1 MTALSGRLSLP
12 EPREAEPALRWRA
25 VRSGPFGVLD
35 IGSTKVV
42 ALIGRV
48 SGGETVSV
56 LGLGWKRA
64 QGVKAGAIV
73 DLDAADKVIRS
84 AVGEAENKAEHHL
97 EHVTVTLAC
106 GSPESR
112 LFNLQ
117 WPIGGRAVTPGDI
130 HRLIE
135 EGTRRAATEGRHIVH
150 TLPLGFSLDETE
162 GVIDPSGLC
171 CETLGLKLHVID
183 VASSALRNL
192 RQTLARADL
201 ALEAAVV
208 APLAAGL
215 GVLTPDE
222 RELGA
227 TVVDMGGGITAI
239 GIFIEG
245 QIIHA
250 TQIPIGGQHVTND
263 IARLLSTSLDTAER
277 LKTLYG
283 NVEASPDDER
293 EMLPVT
299 VSGDDEPF
307 AFERV
312 PRRHLIEII
321 RPRLEETL
329 ELIKDRLDASGLT
342 RDGASRVVL
351 TGGACQLP
359 GLRELA
365 ARILG
370 RPVRLGR
377 PMPLPGV
384 PEENQG
390 PGLAVAAGLLLWA
403 SGLDGGAGRLGRE
416 EFGRRRGGLIRRLVG
431 ALRERF
437 A

>member
-1 MTALSGRLSLP
+1 MTALSSRFVLP
-12 EPREAEPALRWRA
+12 EAGGEPTLRWRA
-25 VRSGPFGVLD
+25 PRSGPFGVLD

-42 ALIGRV
+42 CLIGQVAANGEIRV
-48 SGGETVSV
+48 A
-56 LGLGWKRA
+56 GLGWKRA

-73 DLDAADKVIRS
+73 DLDAAERMVRS
-84 AVGEAENKAEHHL
+84 AVAEAENRAEHRL
-97 EHVTVTLAC
+97 QEVTVTLAC

-117 WPIGGRAVTPGDI
+117 WPIGGRAVSDHDI

-135 EGTRRAATEGRHIVH
+135 EGARRAATEGRRIVH
-150 TLPLGFSLDETE
+150 TLPLGFALDETE
-162 GVIDPSGLC
+162 GVIDPRGLC

-183 VASSALRNL
+183 VALGALRNL
-192 RQTLARADL
+192 THTLGRADL
-201 ALEAAVV
+201 SLEAGVA

-250 TQIPIGGQHVTND
+250 AQIPVGGQHVTGD

-293 EMLPVT
+293 EMLPVALA
-299 VSGDDEPF
+299 GEDPY
-307 AFERV
+307 AFEKI

-321 RPRLEETL
+321 RPRVEETL
-329 ELIKDRLDASGLT
+329 ELVKDRLDASGLT

-377 PMPLPGV
+377 PLPLAGV
-384 PEENQG
+384 PEDRQG
-390 PGLAVAAGLLLWA
+390 PGLAVAAGLLFWA
-403 SGLDGGAGRLGRE
+403 SGLDGGAGRPGGG
-416 EFGRRRGGLIRRLVG
+416 EFRRPRGGLLRRLAG

-437 A
+437 G

>member
-1 MTALSGRLSLP
+1 MTDLSTRLSLP
-12 EPREAEPALRWRA
+12 GSGAAEPPLRWRA
-25 VRSGPFGVLD
+25 PRSGAFGVLD

-48 SGGETVSV
+48 NGGEVV
-56 LGLGWKRA
+56 NVAGLGWKRA

-73 DLDAADKVIRS
+73 DLDAAERVIRS
-84 AVGEAENKAEHHL
+84 AVAEAENRAEYHL
-97 EHVTVTLAC
+97 QEVTVTLAC

-117 WPIGGRAVTPGDI
+117 WPMGGREVGTQDI
-130 HRLIE
+130 QRLIE
-135 EGTRRAATEGRHIVH
+135 EGTRRAVTEGRRIVH
-150 TLPLGFSLDETE
+150 SLPLGFALDETE
-162 GVIDPSGLC
+162 GVVDPRGLC
-171 CETLGLKLHVID
+171 CETLGLRLHVID
-183 VASSALRNL
+183 VAVSALRNL
-192 RQTLARADL
+192 TQTLARADL
-201 ALEAAVV
+201 SLEAAVA

-250 TQIPIGGQHVTND
+250 TQIPIGGQHVTSD

-299 VSGDDEPF
+299 VSGEEPF
-307 AFERV
+307 ALERV
-312 PRRHLIEII
+312 PRRYLIDII

-329 ELIKDRLDASGLT
+329 ELVKDRLDASGLT

-384 PEENQG
+384 PAESQG

-403 SGLDGGAGRLGRE
+403 SGLDGTTARLGGG
-416 EFGRRRGGLIRRLVG
+416 EFRQRRGGFFGRLAA
-431 ALRERF
+431 ALRERLG
-437 A
+437 